1 MGATTTLVTVREFL
15 ELPEPE
21 GQRMELIGGEVVT
34 MGRGGIPHEV
44 VKSNVARVL
53 TAWLLEN
60 PIGAVFNETMF
71 QLDERNCLIPDV
83 SVLRPGHIPRGG
95 TGSIQGAPE
104 IAIEVVSSETAVHL
118 ENKIELYLAYGSKSV
133 WVVFP
138 EQRIVRVFDGSGQSR
153 KFEQNQILEDAGAL
167 PGFRVPVA
175 AIFEDL

>member
-44 VKSNVARVL
+44 TKSTIIQILAVWLAQNPVGVL
-53 TAWLLEN
+53 FSES
-60 PIGAVFNETMF
+60 MF
-71 QLDERNCLIPDV
+71 QLDEQNCLIPDV

-95 TGSIQGAPE
+95 TGSIQGAPQ
-104 IAIEVVSSETAVHL
+104 IAIEVVSSEAAVHL
-118 ENKIELYLAYGSKSV
+118 ESKIELYLAHGSKSV

-138 EQRIVRVFDGSGQSR
+138 EQRIIRIFDASGQSR
-153 KFEQNQILEDAGAL
+153 KFEQGQTLEDADAL
-167 PGFRVPVA
+167 PGFRGPVA
-175 AIFEDL
+175 PIFQDL